1 MTPRKKE
8 HEVVED
14 TLGNGVDL
22 TPKGFDWSQ
31 VELGKLPGIGK
42 TKGGRF
48 EDHGIRTLFDLCTRS
63 PQEIHSITGAEM
75 DDIVKHCANARDK
88 LVEMGLCRPIEE
100 SATELYKF
108 WETVERIESK
118 SNIDKL
124 FGDTPGIPLETL
136 TEVYGEFGSGK
147 TQYILTLCVE
157 AIHMGHKVIFI
168 DCEGTFRPK
177 RLIEISINR
186 GYYES
191 KEQAMCM
198 LDNIIVKT
206 PTNSSD
212 VMKIM
217 ENLTKDVI
225 DHDVKLIVVDGS
237 VGRFREEYGGRSEL
251 SERQVALKPLMSMLG
266 KIPSVLR
273 CAVVFTNQV
282 LANAGQFFGDPT
294 RPIGGNVVGHAA
306 TYRMYFHKKGNKRV
320 ATMVDSPEHA
330 KCDYLFFLNEEGVSD
345 YETMEDKK
353 KGKKGDLKT
362 QEEKFEE
369 VNKSLGQESK
379 MINTDLLL
387 D

>member
-1 MTPRKKE
+1 MSS
-8 HEVVED
+8 VED
-14 TLGNGVDL
+14 TPLNIEN
-22 TPKGFDWSQ
+22 KGFDWSQ

-63 PQEIHSITGAEM
+63 PQEIHSITGAEIE
-75 DDIVKHCANARDK
+75 DIEKHCANARDK
-88 LVEMGLCRPIEE
+88 LVEMGLCRPINQT
-100 SATELYKF
+100 ALELYKF
-108 WETVERIESK
+108 WETVEIIK
-118 SNIDKL
+118 SQSNVDKL
-124 FGDTPGIPLETL
+124 FGEREGIPLETL

-157 AIHMGHKVIFI
+157 TIKMGHNVIFV
-168 DCEGTFRPK
+168 DCEGTFSPK
-177 RLIEISINR
+177 RLIEIAISR
-186 GYYES
+186 GYYQNKQE
-191 KEQAMCM
+191 AMVM
-198 LDNIIVKT
+198 LDKIITQT

-217 ENLTKDVI
+217 ENLTHDVI

-251 SERQVALKPLMSMLG
+251 SDRQVALKPLMSMLG
-266 KIPSVLR
+266 KIPSVLK

-282 LANAGQFFGDPT
+282 MSNAGQFFGDPT
-294 RPIGGNVVGHAA
+294 KPIGGNIVGHAA
-306 TYRMYFHKKGNKRV
+306 KYRMYFHKKGNKRV

-345 YETMEDKK
+345 YETMDDKK

-369 VNKSLGQESK
+369 VNKSLAQDSK
-379 MINTDLLL
+379 MIDTSLLL